1 MDIINNKVFVQKL
14 TIEDRQIFIPRSDFY
29 KIIYIES
36 NKYIVENN
44 NETFSVEKDDYI
56 VLENDNYLKIKVDNE
71 VNNKGEI
78 ILIYIHPEYVR
89 GISSEDCNLETCFI
103 EARDSDIRIVRAS
116 SEVYMLIKSLTT
128 RLICYEK
135 MEGFGREEIL
145 KSTLTILLVI
155 TNRGYIESRLNKKR
169 IHDKLDIIDDIFIY
183 INTHI
188 SEEITLDDLAKEF
201 FMNKFHLSKIF
212 KDATN
217 MTIHSCILKRKLSYS
232 KELIEKNIPI
242 IEVYSKCGFGGY
254 THFFR
259 AFKKEFG
266 MTPRQYYHKAV
277 NLKK

>member
-1 MDIINNKVFVQKL
+1 MNIINNEVFVQKI
-14 TIEDRQIFIPRSDFY
+14 TIENRQVFIPRSNFY

-36 NKYIVENN
+36 NKYIIENN
-44 NETFSVEKDDYI
+44 NETFLAEKDDYI
-56 VLENDNYLKIKVDNE
+56 VLENDNYLKIKIDNE
-71 VNNKGEI
+71 VNNKGNI
-78 ILIYIHPEYVR
+78 MLIYIHPKYVR
-89 GISSEDCNLETCFI
+89 SISSEGCNLETCFI
-103 EARDSDIRIVRAS
+103 EARDTNIRIVRAS

-135 MEGFGREEIL
+135 MQGFGREEIL
-145 KSTLTILLVI
+145 KSTLTIFLAI

-169 IHDKLDIIDDIFIY
+169 THEKLDIVDDIFIY
-183 INTHI
+183 IKTHI

-212 KDATN
+212 KDTTN
-217 MTIHSCILKRKLSYS
+217 MTVHSFILKRKLSYS

-242 IEVYSKCGFGGY
+242 NEVYSKCGFAGY

-266 MTPRQYYHKAV
+266 MTPRQYYHKAI
-277 NLKK
+277 NSEI

>member
-56 VLENDNYLKIKVDNE
+56 VLENDNYLKIKIDNE

-89 GISSEDCNLETCFI
+89 SISSEDCNLETCFI

-135 MEGFGREEIL
+135 MQGFGREEIL

-183 INTHI
+183 INTHM

-242 IEVYSKCGFGGY
+242 IEVYYKCGFGGY

-277 NLKK
+277 KSKK

>member
-1 MDIINNKVFVQKL
+1 M
-14 TIEDRQIFIPRSDFY
+14 ED
-29 KIIYIES
+29 
-36 NKYIVENN
+36 N
-44 NETFSVEKDDYI
+44 NEIFSVEKDDYV

-89 GISSEDCNLETCFI
+89 SISSEECNLETCFI
-103 EARDSDIRIVRAS
+103 EARDSNIRIVRAS

-135 MEGFGREEIL
+135 MEGFGKEEIL
-145 KSTLTILLVI
+145 RATLIILLAI

-169 IHDKLDIIDDIFIY
+169 IYDKLDIIDDIFIY
-183 INTHI
+183 INTHM
-188 SEEITLDDLAKEF
+188 SEEITLDDLAREF

-277 NLKK
+277 NSKK